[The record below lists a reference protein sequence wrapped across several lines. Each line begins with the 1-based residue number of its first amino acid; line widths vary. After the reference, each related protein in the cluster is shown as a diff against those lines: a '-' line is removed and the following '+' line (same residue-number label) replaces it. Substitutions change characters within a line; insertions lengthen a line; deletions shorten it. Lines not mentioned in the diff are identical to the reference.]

1 MNLKKLKELLA
12 KGLITQEEYDEMA
25 KHIDDGVSNE
35 PPEPGSDPEDK
46 NKDKKRKIP
55 DDEDEFQEWMDK
67 MIQSAVDRATNKLG
81 NENKTL
87 RDKLEKERKKN
98 LTAEELKAVEIQ
110 EKEQELQERE
120 RTIKENENRMYAM
133 KALRKIGLDDGGE
146 DALSLVDFVMGEDEA
161 VIDSRVKSLKT
172 AIEKRVKAEV
182 DKVFG
187 ENGRNP
193 SKGNAGAGGD
203 NPWSKATFNLT
214 KQMEI
219 ELKNPELAKS
229 LKASAI

>member
-25 KHIDDGVSNE
+25 KHIDDGGSNE
-35 PPEPGSDPEDK
+35 PPEPGNDPEDK

-146 DALSLVDFVMGEDEA
+146 DALSLVDFVIGEDETA
-161 VIDSRVKSLKT
+161 IDSRVKSLKT
-172 AIEKRVKAEV
+172 AIDKRVKAEV

-193 SKGNAGAGGD
+193 VKGNAGAGGD

>member
-1 MNLKKLKELLA
+1 MNLKKLKDLLA

-25 KHIDDGVSNE
+25 KHIDDSGSNE
-35 PPEPGSDPEDK
+35 PPELGSDPEDK
-46 NKDKKRKIP
+46 DKNKKRKIP
-55 DDEDEFQEWMDK
+55 DDEDEFKEWMDK

-87 RDKLEKERKKN
+87 RDKLKEERKKN
-98 LTAEELKAVEIQ
+98 LTAEELKAAEMK
-110 EKEQELQERE
+110 EKEEELQERE

-146 DALSLVDFVMGEDEA
+146 DALSLVDFVMGEDEVA
-161 VIDSRVKSLKT
+161 IDSRVKSLKN
-172 AIEKRVKAEV
+172 AIDKRVKAEV